1 MSSPIERPP
10 HMIGPRLAAA
20 LAHPIRVH
28 IISVLTTRSA
38 SVSALAG
45 ELDMPTKNV
54 SYHIK
59 VLEKLGCIELVQA
72 KPALGGRVVEH
83 IYRATSLQYFDEEA
97 WDQLDMKGK
106 WGVVIPIMRRS
117 SQDINESLV
126 AGVFLDPDDNHLSR
140 TPLVVDGQGWEEVKD
155 ALGDTLNRIFEIR
168 EKVAARRE
176 EDETIE
182 TMAIKVQMFQFR
194 SPDSDKDA

>member
-1 MSSPIERPP
+1 
-10 HMIGPRLAAA
+10 MIGPRLAAA